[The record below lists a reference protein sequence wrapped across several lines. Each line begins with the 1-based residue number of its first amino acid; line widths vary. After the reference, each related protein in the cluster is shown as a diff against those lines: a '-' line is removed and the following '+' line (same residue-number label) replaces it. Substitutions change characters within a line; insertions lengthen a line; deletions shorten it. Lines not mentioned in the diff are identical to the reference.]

1 MSPLEITLVI
11 LLVTI
16 IAFVSGKVPFSVIST
31 GIILALILTGIK
43 TPAEAFGGFINTNVV
58 MFVAMFVI
66 GAGLTKTPLIDK
78 AQSLVIRYKDNMRML
93 IFLSCVAD
101 AFLGAITS
109 ATATAAIMIPLLVGI
124 ANDIGVSRSKL
135 LYPSMA
141 CANIATQMT
150 FLGQGAS
157 NMAWNDVMMQ
167 AGAPTPLHIWDFTI
181 ARIPMLTIA
190 ILYMTFVGYKLMPDI
205 PNEQFS
211 DAAHTASESEKLSP
225 FKRKLAVLI
234 VLASIAMM
242 LLENVIGVKMYL
254 TSCIGAAALVLTG
267 VLTERE
273 ALNSIHQPTIF
284 LFAGVLALSD
294 AIQTTGA
301 GDVVADWMIR
311 LLGDTTN
318 PYIIMLV
325 FFLVPFILTQVMSN
339 LATLTIFIPLVTSAC
354 IRMGVDPRA
363 AVVGVITA
371 SCVSIMTP
379 MAAPCQIMII
389 EPGGYTLKDYLKCGT
404 PLALILI
411 VGRVR
416 IFPADTLSF
425 CLILF
430 SHRSSIRKL
439 HIVNMPFCSALFLKT
454 AIKAAEIF
462 EHLIILSRGPAP
474 SGPLSFCQSFPCVF
488 LQAAESS
495 VFSKVRV
502 CAVERSNE
510 SPSGAFK
517 RQNGLA

>member
-1 MSPLEITLVI
+1 MLSLICHVFVLRNLPRNPFPRKGVRGIIGSSKRNHPQEETSMNPLEITLLI

-93 IFLSCVAD
+93 IFLSCVAG

-190 ILYMTFVGYKLMPDI
+190 ILYMTFVGYKLMPD
-205 PNEQFS
+205 
-211 DAAHTASESEKLSP
+211 
-225 FKRKLAVLI
+225 
-234 VLASIAMM
+234 
-242 LLENVIGVKMYL
+242 
-254 TSCIGAAALVLTG
+254 
-267 VLTERE
+267 
-273 ALNSIHQPTIF
+273 
-284 LFAGVLALSD
+284 
-294 AIQTTGA
+294 
-301 GDVVADWMIR
+301 
-311 LLGDTTN
+311 
-318 PYIIMLV
+318 
-325 FFLVPFILTQVMSN
+325 
-339 LATLTIFIPLVTSAC
+339 
-354 IRMGVDPRA
+354 
-363 AVVGVITA
+363 A
-371 SCVSIMTP
+371 SCSI
-379 MAAPCQIMII
+379 
-389 EPGGYTLKDYLKCGT
+389 
-404 PLALILI
+404 
-411 VGRVR
+411 
-416 IFPADTLSF
+416 
-425 CLILF
+425 CLISF
-430 SHRSSIRKL
+430 VTHDRYSPIS
-439 HIVNMPFCSALFLKT
+439 FL
-454 AIKAAEIF
+454 
-462 EHLIILSRGPAP
+462 
-474 SGPLSFCQSFPCVF
+474 
-488 LQAAESS
+488 
-495 VFSKVRV
+495 
-502 CAVERSNE
+502 
-510 SPSGAFK
+510 
-517 RQNGLA
+517 

>member
-1 MSPLEITLVI
+1 
-11 LLVTI
+11 
-16 IAFVSGKVPFSVIST
+16 
-31 GIILALILTGIK
+31 
-43 TPAEAFGGFINTNVV
+43 

-93 IFLSCVAD
+93 IFLSCVAG

-124 ANDIGVSRSKL
+124 ANDIGVSLSKL

-234 VLASIAMM
+234 VLVSIAMM

-267 VLTERE
+267 VLTEKE

-411 VGRVR
+411 VV
-416 IFPADTLSF
+416 
-425 CLILF
+425 
-430 SHRSSIRKL
+430 
-439 HIVNMPFCSALFLKT
+439 
-454 AIKAAEIF
+454 
-462 EHLIILSRGPAP
+462 
-474 SGPLSFCQSFPCVF
+474 
-488 LQAAESS
+488 S
-495 VFSKVRV
+495 VFFLPTLYPF
-502 CAVERSNE
+502 A
-510 SPSGAFK
+510 
-517 RQNGLA
+517 

>member
-1 MSPLEITLVI
+1 
-11 LLVTI
+11 
-16 IAFVSGKVPFSVIST
+16 
-31 GIILALILTGIK
+31 
-43 TPAEAFGGFINTNVV
+43 
-58 MFVAMFVI
+58 
-66 GAGLTKTPLIDK
+66 
-78 AQSLVIRYKDNMRML
+78 
-93 IFLSCVAD
+93 
-101 AFLGAITS
+101 
-109 ATATAAIMIPLLVGI
+109 
-124 ANDIGVSRSKL
+124 
-135 LYPSMA
+135 
-141 CANIATQMT
+141 
-150 FLGQGAS
+150 
-157 NMAWNDVMMQ
+157 
-167 AGAPTPLHIWDFTI
+167 
-181 ARIPMLTIA
+181 MLTIA

-234 VLASIAMM
+234 VLVSIAMM

-267 VLTERE
+267 VLTEKE

-363 AVVGVITA
+363 AVVGVIPA
-371 SCVSIMTP
+371 SCGSIMTP

-411 VGRVR
+411 VV
-416 IFPADTLSF
+416 
-425 CLILF
+425 
-430 SHRSSIRKL
+430 
-439 HIVNMPFCSALFLKT
+439 
-454 AIKAAEIF
+454 
-462 EHLIILSRGPAP
+462 
-474 SGPLSFCQSFPCVF
+474 
-488 LQAAESS
+488 S
-495 VFSKVRV
+495 VFFLPTLYPF
-502 CAVERSNE
+502 A
-510 SPSGAFK
+510 
-517 RQNGLA
+517 

>member
-1 MSPLEITLVI
+1 MTLDYFYGQSGELFSYFRIPKALFQDHRFRQLSTDARTLYGI
-11 LLVTI
+11 LLDRMSLSTKNGWLDEQGRVYI
-16 IAFVSGKVPFSVIST
+16 IYTVREVQESLCCAEHKAVKLFRELEQADLIERKRRGLGRPSLIYVKNFSSGLP
-31 GIILALILTGIK
+31 
-43 TPAEAFGGFINTNVV
+43 
-58 MFVAMFVI
+58 
-66 GAGLTKTPLIDK
+66 K
-78 AQSLVIRYKDNMRML
+78 AQIQNCANSNSCAAESAVQVRPKSQSNKTDKNKTERNHP
-93 IFLSCVAD
+93 FLPD
-101 AFLGAITS
+101 ETDRLTQREQ
-109 ATATAAIMIPLLVGI
+109 LE
-124 ANDIGVSRSKL
+124 D
-135 LYPSMA
+135 PSMA

-234 VLASIAMM
+234 VLVSIAMM

-267 VLTERE
+267 VLTEKE

-411 VGRVR
+411 VV
-416 IFPADTLSF
+416 
-425 CLILF
+425 
-430 SHRSSIRKL
+430 
-439 HIVNMPFCSALFLKT
+439 
-454 AIKAAEIF
+454 
-462 EHLIILSRGPAP
+462 
-474 SGPLSFCQSFPCVF
+474 
-488 LQAAESS
+488 S
-495 VFSKVRV
+495 VFFLPTLYPF
-502 CAVERSNE
+502 A
-510 SPSGAFK
+510 
-517 RQNGLA
+517 